1 MAVNYKI
8 VPFKE
13 CHAEEITTF
22 WRENMC
28 QGLGINPVHS
38 FESQM
43 HFLSHILP
51 LSYRIFVAVNDSEQA
66 VGFIAIKPNEINQ
79 LYIHPDYQGKGIG
92 SEFIQMAKS
101 QADSFLEL
109 RTFEVNKRAQ
119 SFYIKHG
126 FLASIGDCDNEE
138 GLQDILFRWD
148 ETLPEKG

>member
-13 CHAEEITTF
+13 CYTEEITTF
-22 WRENMC
+22 WRENMR
-28 QGLGINPVHS
+28 QSVGINPVHS

-66 VGFIAIKPNEINQ
+66 IGFMAIKPNEINQ

-92 SEFIQMAKS
+92 SEFIRMAKS
-101 QADSFLEL
+101 QAGHFLEL
-109 RTFEVNKRAQ
+109 RTFEFNKGAQ

-126 FLASIGDCDNEE
+126 FEASLGNCDNEE
-138 GLQDILFRWD
+138 GLPDILFRWD
-148 ETLPEKG
+148 NSLLKRG